1 MRHLVILLVSFIA
14 LAALIAAACGDD
26 EQPVPPAAAPA
37 PAEQQQDQPASAAPP
52 AEQAQ
57 DQEQPAAPDQDD
69 PDAADGTAAAA
80 PAMPMANVRRGSI
93 GEYADGV
100 DYFPEKATVLD
111 AKNFVVSY
119 HDHYKRVTVLEPNPG
134 ADPVEYILVQR
145 GTPTPDDVGSA
156 SVIEVPV
163 ESIFTSSTTH
173 LPALEIIGALNRLTG
188 VAQGEF
194 ISSEAAYARVESGEA
209 AVFAADYSVD
219 AEIVVAHE
227 PQVLMTSG
235 FADDAYDVISSAGTV
250 VVHNADWVDA
260 TALGRAEWVKFIA
273 LFFNAEADA
282 EAWYAGVRERYEEAK
297 ALVADAAERPT
308 VHTGIVYGGIWYA
321 SGGRSYVAGL
331 LADAGADYVWRD
343 DESTGSIQTDIE
355 RQLAQAGGA
364 EYWLHGASWWAD
376 SAAALAEDSRY
387 GEFRSLQEGNIWNNT
402 KAVNE
407 RGGNDIFETGAARP
421 DLVLRDLIAIF
432 HPELLPDHQ
441 IRFYVNLVPPPVER
455 AGYSERPAMMLKEG
469 VAYYATFT
477 MADGSTFEAELF
489 AEDAPI
495 TVNSFVFLAREGFY
509 DGLTFHRVIDGF
521 VAQGGDPL
529 GNGTG
534 GPGYGIPL
542 ELSERAHVE
551 GALAMARAADP
562 DSAGSQFYI
571 ALDELPFLD
580 GNYAV
585 FGQIVS
591 GMEAVR
597 AIPQGEPP
605 AQPGVIRS
613 ITISER

>member
-1 MRHLVILLVSFIA
+1 MRHLAILLA

-26 EQPVPPAAAPA
+26 RQPAQPAPAPA

-52 AEQAQ
+52 ATQAQ
-57 DQEQPAAPDQDD
+57 DQEQEAAPEQDE
-69 PDAADGTAAAA
+69 PDADGGTAAPTPAA
-80 PAMPMANVRRGSI
+80 LTANIRSGGI
-93 GEYADGV
+93 DEYLEGV
-100 DYFPEKATVLD
+100 DYFPEKATVID
-111 AKNFVVSY
+111 AENFAVSY

-145 GTPTPDDVGSA
+145 GAPMPDDIGDA
-156 SVIEVPV
+156 SVIEVPI

-173 LPALEIIGALNRLTG
+173 LPALEIIGALDRLTG
-188 VAQGEF
+188 VAQGDF
-194 ISSEAAYARVESGEA
+194 ISSEAAHARVESGEA
-209 AVFAADYSVD
+209 AVFAADYSID
-219 AEIVVAHE
+219 AEIVVASG
-227 PQVLMTSG
+227 PQVLMTSD
-235 FADDAYDVISSAGTV
+235 FADDAYDVIRSAGTA
-250 VVHNADWVDA
+250 VVHNGDWVDS

-282 EAWYAGVRERYEEAK
+282 EAWYAGVRERYEAAK
-297 ALVADAAERPT
+297 ALAADVSERPT
-308 VHTGIVYGGIWYA
+308 VHTGVVYGGIWYA

-355 RQLAQAGGA
+355 RQLAQAGAA

-387 GEFRSLQEGNIWNNT
+387 GEFRSLREGNIWNNT
-402 KAVNE
+402 KATNA
-407 RGGNDIFETGAARP
+407 RGGNDVFETGAARP

-432 HPELLPDHQ
+432 HPELLPDHE
-441 IRFYVNLVPPPVER
+441 IRFYVNLAPPPAER
-455 AGYSERPAMMLKEG
+455 SGYSERPAMALKEG
-469 VAYYATFT
+469 VSYYATFT

-509 DGLTFHRVIDGF
+509 DGLIFHRVIDGF

-534 GPGYGIPL
+534 GPGYSIPL
-542 ELSERAHVE
+542 ELSERVHVE

-571 ALDELPFLD
+571 ALDALPFLD